1 MSADNAILLL
11 EFPDGTCKVKHTLN
25 LMEISSND
33 DFVNW
38 KVLYEE
44 FAKIEPL
51 PSKEIAEL
59 SAIKLMQE
67 YWYVE
72 YGIVHLPLKLNWN
85 EIEEE
90 AKRK

>member
-1 MSADNAILLL
+1 MSADNAILLI
-11 EFPDGTCKVKHTLN
+11 EFPDGSCKVKHTLN
-25 LMEISSND
+25 LMEISQND

-51 PSKEIAEL
+51 PSKDIAEK

-85 EIEEE
+85 EIEEKV
-90 AKRK
+90 KRK